1 MSKWPKQFV
10 IWVTVLSLLAFIILS
25 VDSLG
30 RFEKR
35 TPPISPS
42 VVEGKKVWQAKSC
55 IDCHTILGNGAYFA
69 PDLTKEMA
77 RRDAKWVAQF
87 LTNPKAAMSTATM
100 PNLRLNKKEVDDL
113 IEFLEWTEH
122 VNTNGW
128 PPSPK
133 LALAASGSGNSAA
146 STDPRVAEGRQVYAQ
161 SGCASCHAINGQG
174 GNAGPDLSHVGAIKT
189 EEWLMEHFEDPA
201 RVVPGSTMPSF
212 ASLGKEKL
220 EELTAYLLTL
230 K

>member
-10 IWVTVLSLLAFIILS
+10 IWVTVLSVLAFIILS
-25 VDSLG
+25 VDSLE
-30 RFEKR
+30 RFQKR
-35 TPPISPS
+35 TPPVTPS

-77 RRDAKWVAQF
+77 RRDAKWVGQF
-87 LTNPKAAMSTATM
+87 LANPRATMSTATM
-100 PNLRLNKKEVDDL
+100 PNLRLTQKEVDDL
-113 IEFLEWTEH
+113 LEFLEWTEH

-133 LALAASGSGNSAA
+133 LAPATSGGNSEAGA
-146 STDPRVAEGRQVYAQ
+146 NPLVADGRQVYAQ

-174 GNAGPDLSHVGAIKT
+174 GAAGPDLSHVGAIKT
-189 EEWLMEHFEDPA
+189 ADWLTEHFEDPA

-220 EELTAYLLTL
+220 EELVAYLLTL